1 MTDDK
6 KKLKYTKNI
15 KIGDLPK
22 QMRLEEVE
30 KFELQIFG
38 HKLKDLKVG
47 EVKRMATELISSME
61 SDRARLALLM
71 QNIMRREK

>member
-6 KKLKYTKNI
+6 KKVKYGKDI

-30 KFELQIFG
+30 RVEVIAFG

-47 EVKRMATELISSME
+47 EVKRMANELIIDME
-61 SDRARLALLM
+61 FDRTKLALLM

>member
-1 MTDDK
+1 MTEDK
-6 KKLKYTKNI
+6 KKVKYDKNI

-30 KFELQIFG
+30 RIESVAFG
-38 HKLKDLKVG
+38 TKLNDLKVG
-47 EVKRMATELISSME
+47 EVKRMANELIIDME
-61 SDRARLALLM
+61 FNRTKLALLM